1 MYKLLI
7 GKIGIL
13 IVLLIYSFCAFN
25 QTSVKKIEIVNS
37 DSLTFDKS
45 RGSDV
50 KLLYGHV
57 VFRQDNV
64 LMYCDSA
71 HFYSENNLFDAYS
84 NIHIVQGDT
93 VEAWADSLKYNGNQ
107 KLAQMRGNVKMRDR
121 KTILTTRYF
130 DYETNSGIG
139 KYYEGGKII
148 DEENTLTSQIGVYYS
163 AKKELFFK
171 TAVVLHNKAY
181 DILTDTLKYNTNTN
195 IAYFLGST
203 NVLKD
208 ESRLFTKKGWYN
220 TKTDICV
227 LLKDS
232 WFRDKEKY
240 LKGDSIFY
248 NKKKGFATLFKNIV
262 INDTSQHLT
271 IKGNYAYYKEKPEYF
286 SVTDNMILEKI
297 FDDDT
302 LHLHAD
308 TLVGFKNDTI
318 NDNRIIKTF
327 HKVRFFKPDIQGKC
341 DSMVY
346 LTKDSVMTLFGKP
359 VMWSDKN
366 QISGKDIK
374 ILFKNDEVKSV
385 TVDEMA
391 FVISQEKD
399 TVEFNQIKGSKFTA
413 HFVKGQ
419 FSRLDIKK
427 NGETIYYMKDDN
439 KLTGINKAICEN
451 LTVYYKN
458 NEIHEVVFR
467 KKPIGTLYPPDQI
480 KYDETFLSNFDWNIK
495 IRPKNKNDILIW
507 KE

>member
-297 FDDDT
+297 
-302 LHLHAD
+302 L
-308 TLVGFKNDTI
+308 
-318 NDNRIIKTF
+318 
-327 HKVRFFKPDIQGKC
+327 
-341 DSMVY
+341 
-346 LTKDSVMTLFGKP
+346 
-359 VMWSDKN
+359 
-366 QISGKDIK
+366 
-374 ILFKNDEVKSV
+374 
-385 TVDEMA
+385 
-391 FVISQEKD
+391 
-399 TVEFNQIKGSKFTA
+399 
-413 HFVKGQ
+413 
-419 FSRLDIKK
+419 
-427 NGETIYYMKDDN
+427 
-439 KLTGINKAICEN
+439 
-451 LTVYYKN
+451 
-458 NEIHEVVFR
+458 
-467 KKPIGTLYPPDQI
+467 
-480 KYDETFLSNFDWNIK
+480 
-495 IRPKNKNDILIW
+495 
-507 KE
+507 